1 MKERGAVEN
10 AGVVSSN
17 GGEHHT
23 RTDRRAGCVIDCAE
37 YLRDN
42 RAVGVVCYGVRH
54 HRAVGTEGIAWRV
67 ARGVG
72 FHVAEMRIAK
82 SDGRTG
88 IRYR

>member
-1 MKERGAVEN
+1 MVPEHIPPADRMHHE
-10 AGVVSSN
+10 AGFTGPAQPVY
-17 GGEHHT
+17 EPPW
-23 RTDRRAGCVIDCAE
+23 DCAA

-54 HRAVGTEGIAWRV
+54 HRAVGTEGIAWQV